1 MGCFLSCFRGRPAS
15 ASGDG
20 LQDPLVRAS
29 RLGDA
34 FLDDRDDTAPKIEAG
49 GNLKEDLGNGGGL
62 HDELRRE
69 ANYLK
74 SCGAISET
82 PPEILKVSNQIK
94 ADDSNECDATP
105 NNAQDIK
112 GIMVSEDKE
121 YIEEFNCDGH
131 STLSHDK
138 NPDEGADDVSGVEY
152 KDNSSEG
159 FNCDGHGELSHDQNT
174 DEGADDVSAV
184 ESESVSL
191 LQDKSSRQNITNQ
204 NLDSSDSPFP
214 TPLVLRGD
222 IQTPG
227 TMFTAYQQNIKT
239 GKRGRTGKQFIY
251 PVLRPIENKL
261 EWMELR
267 DESSPMIAS
276 HPPKRRYLCEDST
289 EKPQQ
294 ALPSLVST
302 DTELPES
309 APFSFHAKSKGQA
322 EEVTS
327 PEEHK
332 NQNGSHQILDGGI
345 GELLKISSS
354 YNEKHGV
361 ASLSSWLKT
370 SSAEDS
376 ESHSGIGGDFGKLPG
391 FGRIGD
397 ITEVPIFVASGLN
410 WNDDNPTPMLPKA
423 VWDGN
428 GIPNTTTKYKEDQK
442 VNWHATPFEER
453 LMKVLSDEKP
463 KHERKISGKL
473 IHVEEDTME
482 SLATASS

>member
-1 MGCFLSCFRGRPAS
+1 MGCFLSCFRGRPGS

-34 FLDDRDDTAPKIEAG
+34 FLDDRDDDAPKLGAG
-49 GNLKEDLGNGGGL
+49 GKLKEDLGNGGGL
-62 HDELRRE
+62 DDELRRE

-74 SCGAISET
+74 SCGTISET

-94 ADDSNECDATP
+94 ADNSNECDDTP

-112 GIMVSEDKE
+112 GITEVSEDKD
-121 YIEEFNCDGH
+121 YISEE
-131 STLSHDK
+131 
-138 NPDEGADDVSGVEY
+138 
-152 KDNSSEG
+152 
-159 FNCDGHGELSHDQNT
+159 FNCDGHGELSNDQNT

-191 LQDKSSRQNITNQ
+191 LQDKSSRRNITNQ

-227 TMFTAYQQNIKT
+227 TMFTAYQQNVKT

-294 ALPSLVST
+294 ALPSSVST

-370 SSAEDS
+370 SSAEGS

-463 KHERKISGKL
+463 KHERKMSGKL
-473 IHVEEDTME
+473 IHLEEDAME

>member
-1 MGCFLSCFRGRPAS
+1 MGCFLSCFRGRPGS

-20 LQDPLVRAS
+20 LQDPLVRES

-34 FLDDRDDTAPKIEAG
+34 FLDDRDHDAPKLEAG
-49 GNLKEDLGNGGGL
+49 GKLKEDLGNGGVL
-62 HDELRRE
+62 DDELRRE

-82 PPEILKVSNQIK
+82 PPEILKVSNQPK
-94 ADDSNECDATP
+94 ADDSKECDATP

-112 GIMVSEDKE
+112 GITEVSEDKD
-121 YIEEFNCDGH
+121 YIYEE
-131 STLSHDK
+131 
-138 NPDEGADDVSGVEY
+138 
-152 KDNSSEG
+152 

-174 DEGADDVSAV
+174 DEGADDVSGV
-184 ESESVSL
+184 ESESASL
-191 LQDKSSRQNITNQ
+191 LQDKSSCRNITNQ

-227 TMFTAYQQNIKT
+227 TMFTAYQQNVKT

-294 ALPSLVST
+294 ALPSSVSP

-309 APFSFHAKSKGQA
+309 ALFSFHAKSKGQA

-327 PEEHK
+327 PEEH
-332 NQNGSHQILDGGI
+332 NQNGSQQILDGGI
-345 GELLKISSS
+345 GELVKISSS

-370 SSAEDS
+370 SSAEGS

-410 WNDDNPTPMLPKA
+410 WNDDNPTPMLPKP

-473 IHVEEDTME
+473 IHLEEDAME